1 MHQRRSRDIEQE
13 QSFQFKA
20 LLAIR
25 SGRLRNDSTDLV
37 LTGLREVVDSEPKTQ
52 NSELLSS

>member
-1 MHQRRSRDIEQE
+1 MHQYRSRDVEQE

-25 SGRLRNDSTDLV
+25 SGRLRKDSTDLV
-37 LTGLREVVDSEPKTQ
+37 LTGLGEFIDSEPKTQ
-52 NSELLSS
+52 NSELPDS

>member
-1 MHQRRSRDIEQE
+1 MHQHRPRDIEQE

-25 SGRLRNDSTDLV
+25 SGRLRKDSTDLI
-37 LTGLREVVDSEPKTQ
+37 LTRLGEVIDSEPKTQ
-52 NSELLSS
+52 NSELPSR

>member
-1 MHQRRSRDIEQE
+1 MHQYRSRDVEQE

-25 SGRLRNDSTDLV
+25 SGRLRKNSTDLV
-37 LTGLREVVDSEPKTQ
+37 LTGLGEVIDSEPKIQ
-52 NSELLSS
+52 NSELPDS